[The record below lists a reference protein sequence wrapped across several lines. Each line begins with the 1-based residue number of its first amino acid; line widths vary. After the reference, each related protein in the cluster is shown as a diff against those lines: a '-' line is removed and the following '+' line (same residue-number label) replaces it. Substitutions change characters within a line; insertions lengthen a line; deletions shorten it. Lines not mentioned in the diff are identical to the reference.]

1 MYQIVDAYFR
11 LSTIFAKGFFYFHGY
26 LYELIRLGLSYC
38 HGDKKILTK
47 KNHILIIHIMEV
59 VNIQCVLIINM

>member
-47 KNHILIIHIMEV
+47 KKSHFDYSHNGSGEYSM
-59 VNIQCVLIINM
+59 CTYY